1 MLTLPALG
9 FRKFMN
15 LVISFYIQSQWKKKK
30 IKSITNEKHLKK
42 SLDVNGNNLKE
53 KKKKALKSL
62 TVELILI
69 AFKIPAVYHVARA

>member
-42 SLDVNGNNLKE
+42 SLDVNGNNLKG
-53 KKKKALKSL
+53 KKKKLWS
-62 TVELILI
+62 
-69 AFKIPAVYHVARA
+69 R